1 MAYPPLPP
9 PPSVPPPIPEGW
21 NAAAGGSIPP
31 PHGAPG
37 APGRWE
43 VRTPGSLGAVD
54 AVEAGF
60 RLWARHWRQLA
71 LLTFLLTGVTAI
83 VVALIDPG
91 PGLREL
97 IRMFRTGAVP
107 PDLEE
112 PSGLT
117 QALSILS
124 GFVLTPIALLATAR
138 IVLGA
143 CCGTAPP
150 TKLAVLYGVR
160 RIASTWWLLIAV
172 TLTLLGVAIPA
183 AIVAMILVAVGL
195 APLALLLLVP
205 IVFVAIRIAVPL
217 LGAFVV
223 DDARGFGAVGRAWRL
238 TEGRW
243 WPTTGAALLAGLV
256 TTTLA
261 LLSFVVQLL
270 VSGSGA
276 GAAFATA
283 TVGAATNAVIG
294 PIAYAVSAVVYLD
307 LRARRDPTSPPE
319 IRALI
324 ERHDPP

>member
-1 MAYPPLPP
+1 MAYPPFPP
-9 PPSVPPPIPEGW
+9 PPSVPPPAPRGW
-21 NAAAGGSIPP
+21 NAGPGGSIPP
-31 PHGAPG
+31 PPG
-37 APGRWE
+37 APTEPGSWE
-43 VRTPGSLGAVD
+43 IRTPGDLGAVD

-71 LLTFLLTGVTAI
+71 LVTFLLTGVTAI
-83 VVALIDPG
+83 LVALIDPG
-91 PGLREL
+91 PGIREL
-97 IRMFRTGAVP
+97 IRMLRTGAVP

-112 PSGLT
+112 PSELSQG
-117 QALSILS
+117 LSILS

-143 CCGTAPP
+143 CCGTAPT
-150 TKLAVLYGVR
+150 TKIAVLYGVR

-172 TLTLLGVAIPA
+172 ALTLLGVAIPT

-195 APLALLLLVP
+195 VPLGLLLVVP
-205 IVFVAIRIAVPL
+205 FVFVAIRISVPL

-243 WPTTGAALLAGLV
+243 WPTVGAALLIGLV
-256 TTTLA
+256 TATLA
-261 LLSFVVQLL
+261 LLSFVAQLL

-276 GAAFATA
+276 GAALAAA
-283 TVGAATNAVIG
+283 TVAATTNAVIG

-307 LRARRDPTSPPE
+307 LRARRDPASAGET
-319 IRALI
+319 RALI
-324 ERHDPP
+324 ERHDPS